1 MDEERAVAVLNH
13 FRACHS
19 QPLLK
24 VRMGLTSFVKGA
36 SVEGVVTQRLK
47 RQPRIIRKLLRM
59 PKSQLARLEDVGG
72 CRVVV
77 GDGAELVRLRSHL
90 VKKWCGDITRERD
103 YITDPKDIG
112 YRAVHIVVERDFR
125 KIEVQLRTEGQQS
138 WADAVEAADSRHNLN
153 LKDGDGPDEMVEY
166 FKVSRELIYTMEY
179 KLDRPAELRRRFRDA
194 RRAVVDAGYYSR
206 QRHTGAETMAATVH
220 VLSVYSHDRNELIS
234 GSPETPPSRLG
245 KGALSGAGSSRGR
258 QPRKRGVRL

>member
-90 VKKWCGDITRERD
+90 VKKWCGDTPANVIT
-103 YITDPKDIG
+103 
-112 YRAVHIVVERDFR
+112 
-125 KIEVQLRTEGQQS
+125 
-138 WADAVEAADSRHNLN
+138 
-153 LKDGDGPDEMVEY
+153 
-166 FKVSRELIYTMEY
+166 
-179 KLDRPAELRRRFRDA
+179 
-194 RRAVVDAGYYSR
+194 
-206 QRHTGAETMAATVH
+206 
-220 VLSVYSHDRNELIS
+220 
-234 GSPETPPSRLG
+234 
-245 KGALSGAGSSRGR
+245 
-258 QPRKRGVRL
+258 